1 MCKERE
7 EYEPTKIEQLER
19 DLKKVLIQLY
29 AKESAK
35 YVEERGEPEAL
46 AAMYPQNYDEMPEE
60 WADGEA
66 GMLSRETW
74 QRADH
79 YAAVYSFQKKAA
91 GLRSAEP
98 YKSVSYDG
106 EAGDLIERTEAL
118 GFTKEGTKDLINLL
132 KSLENDSS
140 NLVDDAGDWAPLVR
154 MPDTDDLTW
163 AIIRLAAQYGVQA
176 CNHFGIEFREAY
188 GNDTGLWDLAKWSQA
203 QAEELMKTIRRH
215 VRFDFEEWNMFRS
228 VKD

>member
-7 EYEPTKIEQLER
+7 EYDPTIIEQLER

-29 AKESAK
+29 AKESAR
-35 YVEERGEPEAL
+35 YAEERGEPEAL
-46 AAMYPQNYDEMPEE
+46 AAMYPENGDEIPEE

-66 GMLSRETW
+66 GMLSREAW

-91 GLRSAEP
+91 GLRSAVP

-203 QAEELMKTIRRH
+203 KAKKFTETIRRD
-215 VRFDFEEWNMFRS
+215 VRSDFELWNMFRS
-228 VKD
+228 VKE

>member
-1 MCKERE
+1 MCE
-7 EYEPTKIEQLER
+7 ESKIEQLER
-19 DLKKVLIQLY
+19 ELKATLRQLY
-29 AKESAK
+29 AKESAR
-35 YVEERGEPEAL
+35 YAEERGEPEAL
-46 AAMYPQNYDEMPEE
+46 AAMYPENGDEIPEE

-66 GMLSRETW
+66 GMLSREAW

-98 YKSVSYDG
+98 YKSISYDG
-106 EAGDLIERTEAL
+106 KAESLVERTKAL
-118 GFTKEGTKDLINLL
+118 GFTKEGTKELISLL
-132 KSLENDSS
+132 KNESS
-140 NLVDDAGDWAPLVR
+140 NLVYDAGDWAPLVR
-154 MPDTDDLTW
+154 MPGTDDLTW
-163 AIIRLAAQYGVQA
+163 AVIRLAAQYGIQA
-176 CNHFGIEFREAY
+176 CNHYGIEFREAY

-228 VKD
+228 VKE

>member
-46 AAMYPQNYDEMPEE
+46 AAMYPENGDEIPEE

-66 GMLSRETW
+66 GMLSREAW

-91 GLRSAEP
+91 GLRSAVP

-203 QAEELMKTIRRH
+203 QAEEFMKTIRRH

-228 VKD
+228 VKE

>member
-91 GLRSAEP
+91 DFDP
-98 YKSVSYDG
+98 
-106 EAGDLIERTEAL
+106 EAGKRRMCRPCRQNAETFL
-118 GFTKEGTKDLINLL
+118 FTGTAEG
-132 KSLENDSS
+132 
-140 NLVDDAGDWAPLVR
+140 V
-154 MPDTDDLTW
+154 
-163 AIIRLAAQYGVQA
+163 
-176 CNHFGIEFREAY
+176 
-188 GNDTGLWDLAKWSQA
+188 
-203 QAEELMKTIRRH
+203 
-215 VRFDFEEWNMFRS
+215 
-228 VKD
+228 